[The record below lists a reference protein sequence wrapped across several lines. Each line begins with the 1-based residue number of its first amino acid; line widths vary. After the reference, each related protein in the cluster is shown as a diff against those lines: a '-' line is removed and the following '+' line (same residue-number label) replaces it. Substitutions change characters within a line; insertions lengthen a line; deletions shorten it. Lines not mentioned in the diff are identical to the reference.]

1 MQSISRA
8 LCRLHED
15 ASWFARAHELRLL
28 AVRTSA
34 DLRKPAMKA
43 LAQAEYHHD
52 NASPWVLLEDSRT
65 AEDDG
70 WQARANRLLEDW
82 DRRRKAFAKE
92 GIELPPVERG
102 GADLAAVPSAPGR
115 PPAPSAPA
123 TPAKGAAPAA
133 VTATLRMRAADVLR
147 AVARAAAPEPTPRPG
162 AVEVF
167 RKAGP
172 AARVQPFLRAAAGVA
187 AALRD
192 PYRGLVLVLAPAA
205 VDDARA
211 FEAELEVLLQAP
223 ELVRC
228 RLVLLVVDVDPPK
241 RLLAALDGRALA
253 SECLVDPAAFERDVE
268 ALASGGARGGFAGPS
283 GVARPRRVDDPP
295 ELPKDVLDE
304 ELRKAGIDPRYVEE
318 APRLRDLVLGAA
330 LAMKQGRGEDAVRMQ
345 REACAVAGAIDLH
358 QIKVICQIALA
369 SYLSGLGRAADA
381 VRELE
386 DAAAY
391 AKAHAL
397 LVQESQAHLA
407 LGMLHAVAKRP
418 GPATQ
423 SYVQAAKV
431 AEAAQMPLIAV
442 EGWRLAGQLALGA
455 KLEPQATRAFM
466 EAIRVASN
474 AEPHMAKRSSA
485 PEAARTL
492 AALCRK
498 HKLMAQADSLEAQ
511 AKAMEAAESPPPVP
525 ARPAQRGSEP

>member
-8 LCRLHED
+8 LSRLHED

-34 DLRKPAMKA
+34 DMRKAAMEA
-43 LAQAEYHHD
+43 LAKLEYHHD

-65 AEDDG
+65 PEDDG
-70 WQARANRLLEDW
+70 WQARANRLPEDW
-82 DRRRKAFAKE
+82 ENRRTAFAKE
-92 GIELPPVERG
+92 GIELPRVEAR
-102 GADLAAVPSAPGR
+102 GADVAPAPPKPAVAAPGPGTSPPEERPTVRARVADLLAAA
-115 PPAPSAPA
+115 
-123 TPAKGAAPAA
+123 
-133 VTATLRMRAADVLR
+133 
-147 AVARAAAPEPTPRPG
+147 ARAASAGGPTSRSSP
-162 AVEVF
+162 AVF
-167 RKAGP
+167 RTTGP
-172 AARVQPFLRAAAGVA
+172 EARVQPFRLAAADVA

-192 PYRGLVLVLAPAA
+192 PYRGQVFILAPA
-205 VDDARA
+205 VIDDAKA

-223 ELVRC
+223 ELARC
-228 RLVLLVVDVDPPK
+228 RFVLLLVDVEPPK
-241 RLLAALDGRALA
+241 RLLSALGGRALT
-253 SECLVDPAAFERDVE
+253 SECLVDPAAFEQDVE

-283 GVARPRRVDDPP
+283 GVVRPKRVDDPP
-295 ELPKDVLDE
+295 ELPKAVLDE
-304 ELRKAGIDPRYVEE
+304 ELRKAGVDPRYVEE

-330 LAMKQGRGEDAVRMQ
+330 LAMKQGRGADAVRMQ
-345 REACAVAGAIDLH
+345 REARDLAGKIDLH
-358 QIKVICQIALA
+358 QVKVICQIALA
-369 SYLSGLGRAADA
+369 SYLSGLRHADEA
-381 VRELE
+381 VRELV

-423 SYVQAAKV
+423 SYVEAARV
-431 AEAAQMPLIAV
+431 AEAGKMPLIAV
-442 EGWRLAGQLALGA
+442 EGWRLAGQIALQA

-466 EAIRVASN
+466 EAIRVASD
-474 AEPHMAKRSSA
+474 AEPQLAKLSSA

-498 HKLMAQADSLEAQ
+498 HGLGAQADSLDAQ
-511 AKAMEAAESPPPVP
+511 AKGMEEAEPPPPDP
-525 ARPAQRGSEP
+525 ALQAQKGLEP